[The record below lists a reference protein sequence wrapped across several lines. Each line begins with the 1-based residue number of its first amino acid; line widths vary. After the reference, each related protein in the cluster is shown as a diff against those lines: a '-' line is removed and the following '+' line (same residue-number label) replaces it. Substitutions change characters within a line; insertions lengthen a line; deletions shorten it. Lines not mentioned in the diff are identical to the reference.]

1 MRTKGSDGGHNG
13 IKNII
18 SCLGSQEFLIVR
30 VGVGEKPPG
39 WDLSDYV
46 LSRFT
51 KEEIKEMVQSIKIA
65 SDAVETIIKEGPDK
79 AMNVFNQK
87 VRE

>member
-1 MRTKGSDGGHNG
+1 MY
-13 IKNII
+13 
-18 SCLGSQEFLIVR
+18 C
-30 VGVGEKPPG
+30 
-39 WDLSDYV
+39 
-46 LSRFT
+46 RFT

-87 VRE
+87 